1 MNETWKDIT
10 HYEGVYQV
18 SDFGRVKRI
27 VGGRGTCITGRVLK
41 PQNKPDG
48 HQHVRISKNG
58 VTTTRLIHQLVLE
71 AFVGPCPPDM
81 EVRHLDGDGQNN
93 TLANLSYG
101 TRSANVFDSIKH
113 GSRVDTRGSSHGQ
126 SKLSEKMIPQIR
138 TMLDNGHTQEE
149 IGKLFG
155 VGRTT
160 IQKIKNGQSWKH
172 VK

>member
-1 MNETWKDIT
+1 MNETWKDIPQ
-10 HYEGVYQV
+10 YEGVYQV

-27 VGGRGTCITGRVLK
+27 VGG
-41 PQNKPDG
+41 
-48 HQHVRISKNG
+48 S
-58 VTTTRLIHQLVLE
+58 
-71 AFVGPCPPDM
+71 
-81 EVRHLDGDGQNN
+81 
-93 TLANLSYG
+93 
-101 TRSANVFDSIKH
+101 
-113 GSRVDTRGSSHGQ
+113 SRVETRGSSHGQ

-138 TMLDNGHTQEE
+138 EMLDDGHTQKE